1 MGLKS
6 MSDDLNSWRKRIW
19 DNYPTEVQ
27 KFYNEV
33 YDERSVT
40 ESRSN
45 EDYYGMTEMEND
57 IADEVWN
64 SLSYD
69 EMCRWNDDNFR
80 RELYKKYWKE
90 RGYV

>member
-6 MSDDLNSWRKRIW
+6 MSSWDSLNSWRERIW
-19 DNYPTEVQ
+19 DNYPI
-27 KFYNEV
+27 
-33 YDERSVT
+33 
-40 ESRSN
+40 SRS
-45 EDYYGMTEMEND
+45 EEYYGMTEMEND

-69 EMCRWNDDNFR
+69 EMCRWNDDSFR

>member
-6 MSDDLNSWRKRIW
+6 MS
-19 DNYPTEVQ
+19 
-27 KFYNEV
+27 
-33 YDERSVT
+33 
-40 ESRSN
+40 
-45 EDYYGMTEMEND
+45 EDFYGMTEMEND

-90 RGYV
+90 RGYA